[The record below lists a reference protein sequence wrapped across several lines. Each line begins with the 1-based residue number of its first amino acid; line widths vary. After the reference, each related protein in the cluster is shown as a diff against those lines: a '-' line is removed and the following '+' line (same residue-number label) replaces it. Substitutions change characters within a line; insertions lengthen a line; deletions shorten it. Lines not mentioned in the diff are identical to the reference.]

1 MKRCLKLCTI
11 LVFLFV
17 LSSCANPD
25 RTDNTEAKPIE
36 ARAGNVCSFVSRY
49 DYLALLGY
57 PLSTHEGTP
66 LEIFSPYWRYDRDV
80 AGEKTIEFN
89 GESFVA
95 EYFNSRRLTYRKTCY
110 DQCDTVDQKEFN
122 YTFFIDRETDRII
135 GYEKNY
141 TGADPGYDTP
151 MSDEELTAKAVEALS
166 EFTDVDY
173 YKEKRIESLSIGSI
187 ETGRKIVWF
196 YNKVGPVEFAD
207 SSWVMLTKG
216 GVVVQVKA
224 FPEPDTINA
233 CNFNELNVEEFD
245 AKAEEQIKKE
255 YKDYHIDNE
264 TKYFDVRYTGMK
276 VQYRCISSD
285 DDGKPVIAYYVTP
298 QLEYDLTWK
307 NEAAKIMTD
316 KGREVHEEGVDEP
329 PVYLIVYIE

>member
-57 PLSTHEGTP
+57 PLSAQEGTT

-95 EYFNSRRLTYRKTCY
+95 DYFNSRRLTYRKTCY

-135 GYEKNY
+135 GYQKNY

-173 YKEKRIESLSIGSI
+173 YKEKRVEDDSKGST
-187 ETGRKIVWF
+187 ERIVVRF
-196 YNKVGPVEFAD
+196 YNKAGAVEFAD
-207 SSWVMLTKG
+207 SSWVKLTKG
-216 GVVVQVKA
+216 GVVVQVMA
-224 FPEPDTINA
+224 LPEPDTINA
-233 CNFNELNVEEFD
+233 CHFNELNVDEFD

-255 YKDYHIDNE
+255 FKDYHIEDE
-264 TKYFDVRYTGMK
+264 TKLLDVRYTGMK
-276 VQYRCISSD
+276 VKYRYITSD

-307 NEAAKIMTD
+307 DEAAKNMID
-316 KGREVHEEGVDEP
+316 IGREVPDKGIDEP
-329 PVYLIVYIE
+329 QVQLIVYIE

>member
-25 RTDNTEAKPIE
+25 RTDKTEAKPIE

-57 PLSTHEGTP
+57 PLSTQEGTP
-66 LEIFSPYWRYDRDV
+66 LEIFSPYWRYDKDV

-95 EYFNSRRLTYRKTCY
+95 DYFNSRRLTYRKTCY

-173 YKEKRIESLSIGSI
+173 YKEKRVEDDSKGST
-187 ETGRKIVWF
+187 ERIVVRF
-196 YNKVGPVEFAD
+196 YNKAGAVEFAD
-207 SSWVMLTKG
+207 SSWVKLTKG
-216 GVVVQVKA
+216 GVVVQVMA
-224 FPEPDTINA
+224 LPEPDTINA
-233 CNFNELNVEEFD
+233 CHFNELNVDEFD

-255 YKDYHIDNE
+255 FKDYHIEDE
-264 TKYFDVRYTGMK
+264 TKLLDVRYTGMK
-276 VQYRCISSD
+276 VKYRYITSD

-307 NEAAKIMTD
+307 DEAAKNMID
-316 KGREVHEEGVDEP
+316 IGREVPDKGIDEP
-329 PVYLIVYIE
+329 QVQLIVYIE

>member
-25 RTDNTEAKPIE
+25 RTDKTEAKPIE

-66 LEIFSPYWRYDRDV
+66 LEIFSPYWRYDKDV

-95 EYFNSRRLTYRKTCY
+95 DYFNSRRLTYRKTCY

-173 YKEKRIESLSIGSI
+173 YKEKRVEDDSKGST
-187 ETGRKIVWF
+187 ERIVVRF
-196 YNKVGPVEFAD
+196 YNKAGAVEFAD
-207 SSWVMLTKG
+207 SSWVKLTKG
-216 GVVVQVKA
+216 GVVVQVMA
-224 FPEPDTINA
+224 LPEPDNINA
-233 CNFNELNVEEFD
+233 CHFNELNVDEFD

-255 YKDYHIDNE
+255 FKDYHIEDE
-264 TKYFDVRYTGMK
+264 TKLLDVRYTGMK
-276 VQYRCISSD
+276 VKYRYITSD

-307 NEAAKIMTD
+307 DEAAKNMID
-316 KGREVHEEGVDEP
+316 IGREVPDKGIDEP
-329 PVYLIVYIE
+329 QVQLIVYIE

>member
-1 MKRCLKLCTI
+1 MKRRFKLCRI
-11 LVFLFV
+11 IVLLFL
-17 LSSCANPD
+17 LGSCAKPD
-25 RTDNTEAKPIE
+25 GTDNTEAKPIE
-36 ARAGNVCSFVSRY
+36 ARAGNVCSFVSPY

-57 PLSTHEGTP
+57 PLSTQEVTRP
-66 LEIFSPYWRYDRDV
+66 EIYSPYWRYDRDA

-95 EYFNSRRLTYRKTCY
+95 YYVNSRRLTYRKTCY
-110 DQCDTVDQKEFN
+110 DQCETVDQKEFN
-122 YTFFIDRETDRII
+122 YKFFLDRETDRII

-173 YKEKRIESLSIGSI
+173 YKEKRVEDDSKSSK
-187 ETGRKIVWF
+187 RIVVRF
-196 YNKVGPVEFAD
+196 YNKAGAVEFAD
-207 SSWVMLTKG
+207 SSWVKLTKG
-216 GVVVQVKA
+216 GVVVQVMA
-224 FPEPDTINA
+224 LPEPDTINA
-233 CNFNELNVEEFD
+233 CHFNELNVDEFD

-255 YKDYHIDNE
+255 FKDYHIEDE
-264 TKYFDVRYTGMK
+264 TKLLDVRYTGMK
-276 VQYRCISSD
+276 VKYRYITSD

-307 NEAAKIMTD
+307 DETAKNMID
-316 KGREVHEEGVDEP
+316 IGREVPEKGIDEP
-329 PVYLIVYIE
+329 QVQLIVYIE

>member
-57 PLSTHEGTP
+57 PLSAQEGTT

-95 EYFNSRRLTYRKTCY
+95 DYFNSRRLTYRKTCY

-173 YKEKRIESLSIGSI
+173 YKEKRVEDDSKGST
-187 ETGRKIVWF
+187 ERIVVRF
-196 YNKVGPVEFAD
+196 YNKAGAVEFAD
-207 SSWVMLTKG
+207 SSWVKLTKG
-216 GVVVQVKA
+216 GVVVQVMA
-224 FPEPDTINA
+224 LPEPDTINA
-233 CNFNELNVEEFD
+233 CHFNELNVDEFD

-255 YKDYHIDNE
+255 FKDYHIEDE
-264 TKYFDVRYTGMK
+264 TKLLDVRYTGMK
-276 VQYRCISSD
+276 VKYRYITSD

-307 NEAAKIMTD
+307 DEAAKNMID
-316 KGREVHEEGVDEP
+316 IGREVPDKGIDEP
-329 PVYLIVYIE
+329 QVQLIVYIE